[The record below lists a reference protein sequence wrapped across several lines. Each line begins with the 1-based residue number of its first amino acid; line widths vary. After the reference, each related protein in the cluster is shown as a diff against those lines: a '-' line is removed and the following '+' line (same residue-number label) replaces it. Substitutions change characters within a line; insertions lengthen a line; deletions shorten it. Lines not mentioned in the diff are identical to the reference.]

1 MYSKYVP
8 KKLKKFE
15 KKNLGFLDSTIVD
28 VCSKSSLTITNGL
41 NLISPMFPN
50 EYPNNVNCTCSI
62 ESKRKSVVM
71 IDVEVEMRFYFSKFL
86 KICCRIFHLIYK
98 IMINYYHSPEQFHLV
113 HLY

>member
-15 KKNLGFLDSTIVD
+15 KENLGFLDSTIVD

-50 EYPNNVNCTCSI
+50 EYPNNINCTCSI
-62 ESKRKSVVM
+62 ESKKKSIVI
-71 IDVEVEMRFYFSKFL
+71 IDVEVEIEL
-86 KICCRIFHLIYK
+86 
-98 IMINYYHSPEQFHLV
+98 LV
-113 HLY
+113 LF